1 MDIVAVD
8 GQIVVDRILISDFVV
23 TCSQY
28 FVIVDNRYGN
38 ATIVVV
44 IVVVVVV
51 VANNWYCNATIA
63 TPAEPTVRMPT
74 KVRWA

>member
-44 IVVVVVV
+44 VV

>member
-28 FVIVDNRYGN
+28 FVIVGNRYGN
-38 ATIVVV
+38 AT